1 MVRFASRVIELTNS
15 SKSNEFEAR
24 PTPQD
29 KVPEPLVFNT
39 FPFDPSALGHVYLTP
54 LNVVVPDIEA
64 YPPISILPD
73 TEAKESNL
81 APSSISNLPV
91 IRRSLEPDRNDDVV
105 VFVPNLEYEADENP
119 PTWRV

>member
-1 MVRFASRVIELTNS
+1 M
-15 SKSNEFEAR
+15 
-24 PTPQD
+24 
-29 KVPEPLVFNT
+29 
-39 FPFDPSALGHVYLTP
+39 YLTP
-54 LNVVVPDIEA
+54 LIVVVPDIEA

-105 VFVPNLEYEADENP
+105 VFVPNLE
-119 PTWRV
+119 